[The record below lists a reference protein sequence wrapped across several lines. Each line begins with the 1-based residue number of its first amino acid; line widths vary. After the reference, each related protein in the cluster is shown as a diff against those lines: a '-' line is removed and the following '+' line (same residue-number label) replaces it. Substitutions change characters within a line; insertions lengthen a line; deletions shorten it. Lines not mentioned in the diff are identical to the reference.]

1 MPVEPVELEACGQ
14 EGGVTSPSFYYF
26 TLLFFYIGAC
36 NSPDKLLTNL
46 NIYPTIPRIHTRVL
60 LSIPKVRNMVL
71 KFRPKKSSCIFIS
84 TSSWVRG
91 AGGGK
96 GGAVWLKG

>member
-36 NSPDKLLTNL
+36 NSPVKLLT
-46 NIYPTIPRIHTRVL
+46 IYIPNN
-60 LSIPKVRNMVL
+60 PKNSYRSFTFYTQSLKLL

-91 AGGGK
+91 AGGRV
-96 GGAVWLKG
+96 GGESCG